1 MAETETSPNNKPV
14 AFGKKVIAEPAGEEL
29 SAENAA
35 IAKAPRVPSGAA
47 KSASIRKKAKGA
59 INKGM
64 ISEKAAK
71 KFLSN
76 V

>member
-1 MAETETSPNNKPV
+1 MAETTPAPNNKPV
-14 AFGKKVIAEPAGEEL
+14 AFGKKMARE
-29 SAENAA
+29 
-35 IAKAPRVPSGAA
+35 PSGAA

-71 KFLSN
+71 KYLGN